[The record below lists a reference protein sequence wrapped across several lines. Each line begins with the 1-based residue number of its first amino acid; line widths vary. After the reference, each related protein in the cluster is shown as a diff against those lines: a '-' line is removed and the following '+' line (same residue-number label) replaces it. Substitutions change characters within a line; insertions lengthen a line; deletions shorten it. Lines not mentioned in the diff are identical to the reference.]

1 MDSKQFHPD
10 NNKEKNDCRK
20 VFVSIVIPAHNEE
33 AILIKNLSIICK
45 YMESIEAKY
54 DWEIILVNDG
64 SKDKTAELADSFAS
78 SRNNIHVFHHKNN
91 QFLGGA
97 LRTGFQHCN
106 GDYII
111 TIDLDLSYSPDHIE
125 ELLNT
130 IIVTGAQVVVA
141 SPYMKGGKVSNVPF
155 LRKFMSRAVNFFLS
169 LIARENIHTFTG
181 MVRAYERKFIKHLN
195 LKARDFEI
203 NPEIIYKSLLL
214 RARIV
219 EIPAHLD
226 WGLQNEAGESRVS
239 NMRMLRGIISG
250 FMSGF
255 IFRPYFFFIFIG
267 LVLLFISLY
276 VIAWI
281 FINTFI
287 VYASL
292 PEMHGLFDTRF
303 SEAVSIV
310 FRQRPYSFIVGG
322 ISLVVSIQF
331 MSIGFL
337 SLQSKR
343 YFEELFH
350 INTNILKQLQDNEEK
365 EHDFSSHESL
375 FS

>member
-1 MDSKQFHPD
+1 MYTENADKKG
-10 NNKEKNDCRK
+10 NLRK
-20 VFVSIVIPAHNEE
+20 VSVSLVIPAHNEE
-33 AILIKNLSIICK
+33 AILENNLSIICE
-45 YMESIEAKY
+45 YMESIEDEY

-64 SKDKTAELADSFAS
+64 SKDKTAELADKFAS
-78 SRNNIHVFHHKNN
+78 AKSNVRVYHHKNN

-97 LRTGFQHCN
+97 LRTGFKHCK

-111 TIDLDLSYSPDHIE
+111 TMDLDLSYSPDHIE
-125 ELLNT
+125 KLLSS
-130 IIVTGAQVVVA
+130 IIDSGAQVVVA

-155 LRKFMSRAVNFFLS
+155 LRKLMSRAVNYFLS

-226 WGLQNEAGESRVS
+226 WGLQNKAGESRVS

-255 IFRPYFFFIFIG
+255 IFRPYFFFILTGVI
-267 LVLLFISLY
+267 LLFLSLY

-281 FINTFI
+281 FVNTFT
-287 VYASL
+287 VYATL
-292 PEMHGLFDTRF
+292 PEMGGLFDTRF

-322 ISLVVSIQF
+322 ISLIVSLQF
-331 MSIGFL
+331 LSIGFL

-350 INTNILKQLQDNEEK
+350 INTNILRQVQDSKEE
-365 EHDFSSHESL
+365 ENYSAQHTFFS
-375 FS
+375 

>member
-1 MDSKQFHPD
+1 MNTQQFYQTD
-10 NNKEKNDCRK
+10 LKEDKARHK
-20 VFVSIVIPAHNEE
+20 PFVSIVLPAHNEE
-33 AILIKNLSIICK
+33 AILTQNLTTICRYMKTLENK
-45 YMESIEAKY
+45 YC
-54 DWEIILVNDG
+54 WELILVNDG
-64 SKDKTAELADSFAS
+64 SKDNTAELADKFAAE
-78 SRNNIHVFHHKNN
+78 RKNIFVVHHEVN

-97 LRTGFQHCN
+97 LRTGFNNCH

-111 TIDLDLSYSPDHIE
+111 TMDLDLSYSPDHIE
-125 ELLNT
+125 RLLDT
-130 IIVTGAQVVVA
+130 IIATKAQVVIA
-141 SPYMKGGKVSNVPF
+141 SPYMKGGRVSNVPF
-155 LRKFMSRAVNFFLS
+155 LRKLMSRSVNFFLS
-169 LIARENIHTFTG
+169 LIAHENIHTFTG
-181 MVRAYERKFIKHLN
+181 MVRAYERKFINHLN

-214 RARIV
+214 RARIL

-226 WGLQNEAGESRVS
+226 WGLQIKAGEKRVS
-239 NMRMLRGIISG
+239 NMRMIRGIISG

-276 VIAWI
+276 VIVWI

-287 VYASL
+287 VYAAL
-292 PEMHGLFDTRF
+292 PEMHGLFDARF

-310 FRQRPYSFIVGG
+310 FKQRAYSFIVGG
-322 ISLVVSIQF
+322 ISLIVALQF
-331 MSIGFL
+331 LSIGFL

-350 INTNILKQLQDNEEK
+350 INTNILKQTKNIKDEN
-365 EHDFSSHESL
+365 
-375 FS
+375 